1 MINLEK
7 KVSKRRTLIEEK
19 INDTFWKAI
28 FFFQG
33 LCLEIKRNSRI
44 TTNYPGIVKILT
56 LF

>member
-1 MINLEK
+1 MINPEK

-19 INDTFWKAI
+19 NSDTFWKI
-28 FFFQG
+28 ILLFQG

-44 TTNYPGIVKILT
+44 TTNYQGIVKILT